1 MPINSL
7 WLNTSSGGSLLLS
20 VSWFEGAY
28 DVNTNTSSIT
38 FNAQLQNPHGYTMYS
53 GYSQINFYLVAETS
67 SLESGWGNWVVGTH
81 YVPSTPAN
89 LNDIISWTYNVPHR
103 PDGTL
108 GVNCFAVFDPN
119 GASASYIPGMG
130 RVDTGWSVAST
141 IPRASAV
148 TNHAFGEDW
157 TTGYS
162 INYTPLVAS
171 YTHKVRLSI
180 PNVIEIYKA
189 DNYQNGS
196 VITLPKASIDKVWE
210 YTKDKNEVTIGI
222 VLETWNGASK
232 IGDSAEFTK
241 KYSIVDPIDMSY
253 TIEEI
258 SSLKDKGVGSTDF
271 VTLIGSKRITVTSTC
286 AHSKIF
292 LHVECGGSIMDKVE
306 VTSGTTKTFEF
317 SNLQSA
323 NYKIYATN
331 GRPGYTKTAVD
342 SVGNLVNYFKPSI
355 VYSKLKRLNDTSD
368 RAVLEIT
375 GMICSDA
382 IGTYDTTKCKYKIT
396 KNNLVIATANGNV
409 INNRINI
416 RYPISDVPYKKSF
429 SFVVELEDALGYT
442 ARTILNLSPTTPV
455 FSMGKKQVNVN
466 HILKLGEDTS
476 PGAIAYSAYN
486 GHKIGKVLL
495 NPVTYPSQRNWFKIA
510 EFKWVKDVVYECKC
524 SIASSWSWDEFKLR
538 MYDDN
543 GSLAHVAGGSYYY
556 GTYRYGVQVVYLNN
570 KNIEVWYRINGGI
583 NTECVVDI
591 DYNQNILPNA
601 NQIDRYAYNNIKVLG
616 EFDFKYLDN
625 GKDLNTLPGYKYSEA
640 LYNKLLMTMPVGT
653 IIMNDKDGF
662 DPFYYY
668 GGKWSKIENRFILGS
683 ASNTPNASEGG
694 SADLK
699 IERTAYE
706 AAGFGLWTPPNGFV
720 ERGIVAQDY
729 TRVRGY
735 WPPYHGAAIW
745 RRDA

>member
-20 VSWFEGAY
+20 VSWVEGAY

-67 SLESGWGNWVVGTH
+67 SLESSWGNWVVGTH

-89 LNDIISWTYNVPHR
+89 FNDIISWTYNVPHR

-171 YTHKVRLSI
+171 YTHKVRISI

-196 VITLPKASIDKVWE
+196 AITLPKTAIDKVWE
-210 YTKDKNEVTIGI
+210 YTKDKNEVAIGM

-232 IGDSAEFTK
+232 IGDSAEYVK
-241 KYSIVDPIDMSY
+241 KFSIVDPIDIVY
-253 TIEEI
+253 KIEEI
-258 SSLKDKGVGSTDF
+258 SALKDKGIGKNDF
-271 VTLIGSKRITVTSTC
+271 VSLIGSKRFTITSTC
-286 AHSKIF
+286 AHSKIY
-292 LHVECGGSIMDKVE
+292 LHVECGGLIIDKLE
-306 VTSGTTKTFEF
+306 VPSGIEKTFEF
-317 SNLQSA
+317 SNFQSA

-331 GRPGYTKTAVD
+331 GRPGYIKEAID
-342 SVGNLVNYFKPSI
+342 STGNFINYFKPSI
-355 VYSKLKRLNDTSD
+355 IYSKIKRLNDTSD
-368 RAVLEIT
+368 RGIIEIT
-375 GMICSDA
+375 GMICSNTM
-382 IGTYDTTKCKYKIT
+382 GTYDTTKCKYKII
-396 KNNLVIATANGNV
+396 KDGAIVIVSNGNV
-409 INNRINI
+409 SNNKFSL
-416 RYPISDVPYKKSF
+416 RYPITNVPYKKSF
-429 SFVVELEDALGYT
+429 SFIVELEDALGYI
-442 ARTILNLSPTTPV
+442 ARVNLNLSPIIPV

-495 NPVTYPSQRNWFKIA
+495 DPVTYPSQRNWFKIA
-510 EFKWVKDVVYECKC
+510 EFKWIKDVVYECKC

-538 MYDDN
+538 MYDNN
-543 GSLAHVAGGSYYY
+543 GSLAHAAGGSYYY
-556 GTYRYGVQVVYLNN
+556 GTYRYGLQVVYLNN
-570 KNIEVWYRINGGI
+570 KNIEVWYHINGGI

-601 NQIDRYAYNNIKVLG
+601 NQIDKYAYNNVKVLG

-625 GKDLNTLPGYKYSEA
+625 GKYLNTLPGYKYSEA
-640 LYNKLLMTMPVGT
+640 LYNKLLITMPVGT

-683 ASNTPNASEGG
+683 ASNTPNGSEGG
-694 SADLK
+694 SSDLK